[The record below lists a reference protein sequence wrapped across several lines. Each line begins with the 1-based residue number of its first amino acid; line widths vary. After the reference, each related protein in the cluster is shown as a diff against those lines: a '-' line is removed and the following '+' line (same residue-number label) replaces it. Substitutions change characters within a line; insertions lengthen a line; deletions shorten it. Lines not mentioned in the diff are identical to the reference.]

1 MAFKFTDRHATV
13 FSRYLEINKADF
25 LAQTDKFSKK
35 TSDEFGDE
43 LDDDGNVIL
52 SSLRFQ
58 NASIKVEVEY
68 DRQEY
73 GDEYII
79 PSSAKC
85 QISVKYCDVSLGSY
99 YIKLDTDDK
108 NWIFHLVKD
117 YTMCKC
123 KEYLAVK
130 DGWCKGCYPYVCTQ
144 KENCC
149 VCMENEGV
157 WCELECKHKLH
168 KSCWKQTIGDNC
180 PLCRA
185 KSDQSKDW
193 VDKI

>member
-35 TSDEFGDE
+35 TSDEFSDE

-58 NASIKVEVEY
+58 NARIKVEVEY

-73 GDEYII
+73 GDENII

-85 QISVKYCDVSLGSY
+85 QISVKYYDVSLGSY

-123 KEYLAVK
+123 KEALAVK
-130 DGWCKGCYPYVCTQ
+130 DGWCKSCYLYVCTQ
-144 KENCC
+144 EENCC
-149 VCMENEGV
+149 ICMENEGV
-157 WCELECKHKLH
+157 WCQLECKHKLH
-168 KSCWKQTIGDNC
+168 KSCWKQTIGDRC

-185 KSDQSKDW
+185 ESKQSKNW
-193 VDKI
+193 INEI